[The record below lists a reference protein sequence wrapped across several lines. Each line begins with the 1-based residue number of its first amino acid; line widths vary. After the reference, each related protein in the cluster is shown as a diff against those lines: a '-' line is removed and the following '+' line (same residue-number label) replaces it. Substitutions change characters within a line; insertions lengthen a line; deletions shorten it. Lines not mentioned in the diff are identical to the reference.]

1 MKEKIS
7 ILFRQLILLV
17 ALPLFCICP
26 AHAGEFRSFWVD
38 AWKPGFES
46 PSATQGMVNY
56 IKGCNGNAILLEVRK
71 RADAYY
77 SSAIEPTG
85 VNITPQAGYDPL
97 ADVISKAHA
106 AGMEVHAWVVT
117 YRVWDGK
124 GGPSHSV
131 PEHIWY
137 LHPEWFTQD
146 NTGNRFYEGL
156 MTGLD
161 PGCPGVEDYLVKVF
175 MDIVKRYDVDGITLD
190 YIRYPGTSW
199 GYNPITVARFDSEYG
214 RSGSPSASDI
224 LWQSW
229 RRDQIS
235 NLVKRLY
242 LEVKSV
248 KPKVKVG
255 AATWRTAESGA
266 SDVLQDWERWLS
278 DHYIDYVSPMNYT
291 TNNSVFHSN
300 NQDSVGRGHG
310 RHIYIAPGS
319 YLNTTANNI
328 TQVGDVRSTGLPGTA
343 FFSYAEPNSGAADL
357 PGARGALLSGPWS
370 SSVPTPDM
378 PWLSSPTSGWIKG
391 LVTDTSEKPIYPVT
405 VTVLSQN
412 LSTKDSG
419 TGFYGF
425 CDIAPGTYTVTAT
438 APGYATRTS
447 TVTVTAGKV
456 ADLNLVL
463 TVDDAVPPGRS
474 DARR

>member
-1 MKEKIS
+1 
-7 ILFRQLILLV
+7 
-17 ALPLFCICP
+17 
-26 AHAGEFRSFWVD
+26 
-38 AWKPGFES
+38 
-46 PSATQGMVNY
+46 
-56 IKGCNGNAILLEVRK
+56 
-71 RADAYY
+71 
-77 SSAIEPTG
+77 
-85 VNITPQAGYDPL
+85 
-97 ADVISKAHA
+97 
-106 AGMEVHAWVVT
+106 
-117 YRVWDGK
+117 
-124 GGPSHSV
+124 
-131 PEHIWY
+131 
-137 LHPEWFTQD
+137 
-146 NTGNRFYEGL
+146 